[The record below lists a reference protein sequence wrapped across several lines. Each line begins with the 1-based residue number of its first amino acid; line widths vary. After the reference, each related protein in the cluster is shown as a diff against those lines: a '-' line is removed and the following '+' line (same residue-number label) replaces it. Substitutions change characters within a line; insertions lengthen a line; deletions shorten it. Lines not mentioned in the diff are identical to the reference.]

1 MEAFRGMVKG
11 WLGKSIL
18 GLIVFGLAALGL
30 ESYFGN
36 GGKVIAVKVNGT
48 EILQHEV
55 DQLVDRQRQQV
66 LAQMG
71 EKANPASLDM
81 VRLRKD
87 VLNGAISRELLT
99 QQAKKAGYLISD
111 ATVYK
116 LIREVPAFQEGG
128 KFSQARYEQ
137 MLRQIGES
145 PASYPA
151 RAKQELAYSLLIA
164 GIGQS
169 GFVTSAELD
178 HLSSLDAQKRD
189 IHLAMIPGGRYLADI
204 TVSDEE
210 VKKSYQANPSRFTTQ
225 ETVALDYISIK
236 RDDFIA
242 QAVPTEDDLKA
253 RYEEKV
259 KSSAANE
266 QRQAQHILITVDA
279 KTKEADALKKV
290 QDIAKRAQAGEDFGK
305 LAKEFSQD
313 PGSVA
318 QGGNLGLTA
327 RGQFVPEFDKAL
339 FSLKEGEISEPVKTQ
354 YGYHLIKLN
363 RIQVPEVPSYA
374 SLKPELEHEVR
385 LAKADELYADQV
397 EKLDAAVY
405 EASDLKEPAEKFR
418 HSIASTE
425 AFTRTGGAGLAE
437 NPKVLDAAFSDDL
450 LKDGKNSQGI
460 ALADGSTVW
469 LRVKSH
475 EPARLKPLE
484 EITTSVRNN
493 LMIEK
498 AGAKA
503 KAVAEAIARSLAEGK
518 PLAEVATSEKITW
531 QDMPDTT
538 RRTPV
543 PLPEILRVAYRL
555 PRPAAGRLSA
565 DIFAAG
571 SSYVVVA
578 VSKVTEGTSL
588 PGADAAQM
596 RNVLSENRSQQEFQ
610 DYVRSLR
617 ENGKVV
623 VLARDTVSTED

>member
-578 VSKVTEGTSL
+578 VSKVTEGASL